1 MIDRDHCYVCKM
13 GWMEGERT
21 PVLYNRTGLYMC
33 NGGKELMDSREEK
46 SSEHIQIK

>member
-21 PVLYNRTGLYMC
+21 PVLYNRKGLYMC
-33 NGGKELMDSREEK
+33 KGCKELMDSREEK